1 MTYLPPPDESRLP
14 TPPPPSQ
21 PSMHAPGTGESEPRR
36 PDRPRWRRPAII
48 GAGAVAALGLFL
60 ALRGGDDE
68 VTIHVGMTL
77 ADLDGVEG
85 TNGDCYGTGGYDDF
99 GPGMDVVI
107 RDGSGDVIG
116 TGRTVNLDAAPQYFR
131 EELGEDLALED
142 RAGGLCLVVAD
153 VETKSSEFY
162 EVSVGRRG
170 SVTYTSDEL
179 ADKGYETMLSLGSFD
194 D

>member
-1 MTYLPPPDESRLP
+1 M
-14 TPPPPSQ
+14 
-21 PSMHAPGTGESEPRR
+21 
-36 PDRPRWRRPAII
+36 I
-48 GAGAVAALGLFL
+48 GGAVVAVLALFL
-60 ALRGGDDE
+60 VPRGGEDK

-116 TGRTVNLDAAPQYFR
+116 TGRTVNLDAARQYFR
-131 EELGEDLALED
+131 EELGEDLDLED

-153 VETKSSEFY
+153 VESKSSEFY

-179 ADKGYETMLSLGSFD
+179 ADNDYETMLSLGSFD